1 MIARIRWGMN
11 PTLKTSYIIAPS
23 PPITTLS
30 MVYHNLRREEGFK
43 DKKLK
48 EFSFGNTA
56 CCIIKGKIFID
67 QPMHDTRG
75 R

>member
-1 MIARIRWGMN
+1 MN

-23 PPITTLS
+23 PPI

-48 EFSFGNTA
+48 EFSFG
-56 CCIIKGKIFID
+56 ISFIKIHFLVGAHIFINTNLL
-67 QPMHDTRG
+67 HKGTG
-75 R
+75 